1 MSSTENRIE
10 QKNAPPNCRATV
22 GGLALSVS
30 VSVVPV
36 RHRVVS

>member
-10 QKNAPPNCRATV
+10 QKNVPSNCRTTV
-22 GGLALSVS
+22 GGLVLSVS
-30 VSVVPV
+30 VPVVPV